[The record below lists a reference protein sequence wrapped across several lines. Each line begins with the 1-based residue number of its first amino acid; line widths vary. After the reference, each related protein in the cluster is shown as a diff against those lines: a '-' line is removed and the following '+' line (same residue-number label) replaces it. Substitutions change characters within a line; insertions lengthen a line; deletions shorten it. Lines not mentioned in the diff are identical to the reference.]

1 MALKDTAELCNLH
14 RGQGMDL
21 YWRETNT
28 CPTEEEYLQ
37 MIDFSAL
44 SWDSVMTELAGPDE
58 DRPLSSA
65 TILALLETGGLI
77 RLAVKLMQ
85 AASSVKD
92 LYVACRWAHKTG
104 DRY

>member
-1 MALKDTAELCNLH
+1 
-14 RGQGMDL
+14 MDL

-37 MIDFSAL
+37 MIDFSA
-44 SWDSVMTELAGPDE
+44 SHRNWVMAEAAGPHHG
-58 DRPLSSA
+58 RLSRATASA
-65 TILALLETGGLI
+65 PLETGGLI

-92 LYVACRWAHKTG
+92 LYAACRRG
-104 DRY
+104 RSQGNLY